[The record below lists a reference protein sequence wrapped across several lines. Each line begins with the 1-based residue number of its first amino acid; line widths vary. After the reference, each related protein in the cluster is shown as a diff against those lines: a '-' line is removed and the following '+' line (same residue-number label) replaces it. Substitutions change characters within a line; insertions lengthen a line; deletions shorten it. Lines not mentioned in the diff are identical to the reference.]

1 MRFWHISVFLSIILI
16 IAILPFMPF
25 KNPFAVK
32 SIEMPLGSSEEKS
45 SPQNYIN
52 ESQIEIKNDKIII
65 NIKDARIGRFA
76 NTSSMMPLINENAN
90 SIEIIPS
97 KPEQIYVGDIITFKQ
112 SSQES
117 ILIVHRVIETG
128 YDENGWYAI
137 TKGDNTEARDGKIR
151 FEQIKYITIGIL
163 Y

>member
-1 MRFWHISVFLSIILI
+1 MRFWHLSVFLLI
-16 IAILPFMPF
+16 ISIVAIFYFMPL

-32 SIEMPLGSSEEKS
+32 SMEMPLGSSEEKS
-45 SPQNYIN
+45 SPTNYIN
-52 ESQIEIKNDKIII
+52 ESQIEIQDNKIII
-65 NIKDARIGRFA
+65 HINRARIGRFA
-76 NTSSMMPLINENAN
+76 NTSSMMPVINENAN

-97 KPEQIYVGDIITFKQ
+97 TPEQIYVGDIITFEQ
-112 SSQES
+112 ASQDS

-137 TKGDNTEARDGKIR
+137 TKGDNSQATDGKIR
-151 FEQIKYITIGIL
+151 FEQVRYITIGIL